1 MLRSGSRA
9 DSIAHAWTKVAGGD
23 AFHEPGSIRT
33 RHTVGGGLGCRP
45 GVGGPSDGG
54 QSDLHA
60 ILRVVP
66 RSPRLGAGNG
76 PLAATLTTPPA
87 NLCLLSQRFGNPL
100 PQDIM
105 ELFIDGRADGKAHGP
120 RDMPVWGER
129 FYAESNGDAAEIKQ
143 RIAKRIA
150 FLQSIQTA
158 TRSALLKLEEAA
170 FAQGTE

>member
-1 MLRSGSRA
+1 MHFTNRVAFALGTLLVVG
-9 DSIAHAWTKVAGGD
+9 WVAGPASADQATEGK
-23 AFHEPGSIRT
+23 AIFMQYCASCH
-33 RHTVGGGLGCRP
+33 
-45 GVGGPSDGG
+45 GP
-54 QSDLHA
+54 
-60 ILRVVP
+60 R
-66 RSPRLGAGNG
+66 GAGNG
-76 PLAATLTTPPA
+76 PLAATLTMPPA

-105 ELFIDGRADGKAHGP
+105 ERFIDGRSDGKAHGP

-143 RIAKRIA
+143 RIAKLIA

-170 FAQGTE
+170 FAGDRIARAGLRNGFILPVEAR